1 MMLFTLVILPLIG
14 GFLACW
20 SQRVHQDAPKWI
32 AAICAI
38 VTLAFLISIKLASNI
53 EDLELWLVDEPRA
66 WIPRLNISAHLAMDG
81 LSFVLLLLTLLM
93 GLMGLSSA
101 WSEINQHRGF
111 FYGNYLWTL
120 AGIIGVFLAMDLLL
134 FFVFWEVMLVPMYFL
149 IAIWGNENRR
159 YAALKFFLF
168 TQAGGL
174 LMLLSII
181 ALTVIHYQQTGILS
195 FDYQVLVQSPIQSE
209 LAKWICLGF
218 IIAFIVKLPAF
229 PFHTWLPDAHT
240 QAPTPASIILAAVL
254 LKTGGYGLLR
264 FVLPLFPESAQFWA
278 PLMMA
283 LAGVSIIYGAIMAFS
298 QTDLKRLVA
307 YSSVSHMGFVLL
319 GCFSFNFYALQGA
332 VMQMLAHGL
341 STSALFML
349 VGLIQHRFHTRDLN
363 RLGGLWH
370 TLPKLSAMGLFF
382 GVASLGMP
390 GMGNFIAELLVL
402 LGTFKQAPIFA
413 IVASSGLILAAV
425 YSLRMIQ
432 KSFFGMNLDLE
443 TSFSDKKSSDNSS
456 RDDID
461 NSSADLGAKHHSDA
475 RTRYVTDLS
484 VKEGLTLMLMCLG
497 LIVMGLHPQ
506 PIFTLVNSSL
516 MEILSLIQS
525 PLQPES
531 PLFEVQL

>member
-1 MMLFTLVILPLIG
+1 MILLTLILLPLIG
-14 GFLACW
+14 GVFACW

-32 AAICAI
+32 ASLCLLLSL
-38 VTLAFLISIKLASNI
+38 TFLISIKLGASIDPSN
-53 EDLELWLVDEPRA
+53 LWLIDETLA
-66 WIPRLNISAHLAMDG
+66 WIPRLNISAHFAMDG
-81 LSFVLLLLTLLM
+81 LSFVLILLTLLM
-93 GLMGLSSA
+93 GLVGLSSA
-101 WSEINQHRGF
+101 WNEINQHIGF

-181 ALTVIHYQQTGILS
+181 ALTVLHYQQTQIFS
-195 FDYQVLVQSPIQSE
+195 FDYQILVQSPIDSE
-209 LAKWICLGF
+209 FAKWICLGF

-229 PFHTWLPDAHT
+229 PFHSWLPDAHT

-264 FVLPLFPESAQFWA
+264 FVLPLFPDASQFWS
-278 PLMMA
+278 PLMMG
-283 LAGVSIIYGAIMAFS
+283 LAGVSIIYGAMMAFS

-319 GCFSFNFYALQGA
+319 GCFSLNFYALQGA
-332 VMQMLAHGL
+332 VMQMLAHGV
-341 STSALFML
+341 STAALFML
-349 VGLIQHRFHTRDLN
+349 VGLIQHKFHTRNLN
-363 RLGGLWH
+363 QLGGLWS

-390 GMGNFIAELLVL
+390 GLGNFIAELLVL
-402 LGTFKQAPIFA
+402 IGTFKQAPMFA
-413 IVASSGLILAAV
+413 LVATSGLILAAV

-432 KSFFGMNLDLE
+432 KSFFGVSVNTGKNRESE
-443 TSFSDKKSSDNSS
+443 TDNSNEQGQQTS
-456 RDDID
+456 HTPKQII
-461 NSSADLGAKHHSDA
+461 
-475 RTRYVTDLS
+475 TDLNT
-484 VKEGLTLMLMCLG
+484 KEKVTLMMMCLS
-497 LIVMGLHPQ
+497 LIFLGLHPQ
-506 PIFTLVNSSL
+506 PIFNLVNGSL
-516 MEILSLIQS
+516 MEIASLFQLQLQV
-525 PLQPES
+525 PLQPELLLLEV
-531 PLFEVQL
+531 PL